1 MSQKSP
7 SETFLTGGLVC
18 YITYPMTKKKHSKGA
33 AALKRQRA
41 RIVGRVPVL
50 EQMLRGSLVERYKKC
65 GKPGCHCV
73 NGRGHGP
80 AYYLSVTLAPGKTRS
95 YYVPARLREQVA
107 RYLRNYQEFRELG
120 EEITRI
126 NRELLVRGAF
136 EEED

>member
-1 MSQKSP
+1 M
-7 SETFLTGGLVC
+7 TGGLVC